1 MAGRT
6 SQTVG
11 TKALYGV
18 DSGVHSCTVIDDIG
32 NYGTASITVKIT
44 GKTLFVCYFVELK
57 LLKVLLSFYQME

>member
-44 GKTLFVCYFVELK
+44 GKTLLC
-57 LLKVLLSFYQME
+57 LLLC